1 MTAIKPGSL
10 MLAPMVEL
18 SHRPLRELVAG
29 FGGCDRYYSEMT
41 SAAGYLAGSPFDAW
55 FLDPLPCP
63 EQTVLQLYSPD
74 AERMAL
80 ATQRLVRERQAEGVA
95 VGGVEANFGCS
106 APQIERIGGG
116 VKWMKDP
123 AGAATLIRGMRQAA
137 PDTLVSA
144 KMRLGYEESFDALK
158 DFCAGL
164 VEAGADY
171 LVLHPRLSSEKFRRT
186 GRWDYV
192 RRLAAAMPVP
202 VIGNGDIR
210 DFRAYNAAMQDHA
223 PGGIMIGREA
233 VRRPWIFALIR
244 GQQLDPG
251 FSMQVDLEE
260 TGLHMISM
268 IRTLLPKNF
277 HLSRSRRFFFYYCDN
292 LKFGHHIR
300 FAIQN
305 APDLDA
311 VEALFRGYFAEAP
324 GERIKTDS

>member
-1 MTAIKPGSL
+1 
-10 MLAPMVEL
+10 MVEL
-18 SHRPLRELVAG
+18 SHRPLRELIAG
-29 FGGCDRYYSEMT
+29 FGSCDRYYSEMT

-55 FLDPLPCP
+55 FLDPQPQP
-63 EQTVLQLYSPD
+63 DRTVLQLFSPD
-74 AERMAL
+74 VERMAL
-80 ATQRLVRERQAEGVA
+80 ATKRLITERQAQGVP

-123 AGAATLIRGMRQAA
+123 AGAAQLIRGMRKAA

-144 KMRLGYEESFDALK
+144 KMRLGYEESLDALK
-158 DFCAGL
+158 DFCSGL

-186 GRWDYV
+186 GRWSYV
-192 RRLAAAMPVP
+192 RELAAAMPVP

-210 DFRAYNAAMQDHA
+210 DFRSYKAAMHDYA

-233 VRRPWIFALIR
+233 VRRPWVFALIR
-244 GQQLDPG
+244 GQQDNPD
-251 FSMQVDLEE
+251 FTIQVDLEE
-260 TGLHMISM
+260 LGLRMLSL

-300 FAIQN
+300 YAIQN
-305 APDLDA
+305 APDIAA
-311 VEALFRGYFAEAP
+311 VETLFRAYFIESP

>member
-1 MTAIKPGSL
+1 MTTFKPGSL

-41 SAAGYLAGSPFDAW
+41 SAAGYLAGSPFDEW
-55 FLDPLPCP
+55 FLDPQPCP
-63 EQTVLQLYSPD
+63 EQTVMQLYSPD
-74 AERMAL
+74 AQRMAL
-80 ATQRLVRERQAEGVA
+80 ATERLVRERLAQGVA

-123 AGAATLIRGMRQAA
+123 EGAAQMIRGMRKAA
-137 PDTLVSA
+137 PDTVLSA
-144 KMRLGYEESFDALK
+144 KMRLGYEESLEALK
-158 DFCAGL
+158 NFCTGL

-186 GRWDYV
+186 GRWAYV
-192 RRLAAAMPVP
+192 RELAATMSVP

-210 DFRAYNAAMQDHA
+210 DFKAYNAAMHDYA

-233 VRRPWIFALIR
+233 VRRPWVFALIR
-244 GQQLDPG
+244 GQQENPDFTL
-251 FSMQVDLEE
+251 QVNLED
-260 TGLHMISM
+260 TGLRMLSL
-268 IRTLLPKNF
+268 IRTMLPANF

-300 FAIQN
+300 YAIQN

-311 VEALFRGYFAEAP
+311 VKALFRGYFVEAP
-324 GERIKTDS
+324 SERIKNDS

>member
-1 MTAIKPGSL
+1 

-55 FLDPLPCP
+55 FLDPQPCP
-63 EQTVLQLYSPD
+63 EHTVLQLYSPD

-80 ATQRLVRERQAEGVA
+80 ATQRLVRERQAEGIA

-116 VKWMKDP
+116 VKWMKNP
-123 AGAATLIRGMRQAA
+123 AGAAELIRGMRQAA
-137 PDTLVSA
+137 PATLVSA
-144 KMRLGYEESFDALK
+144 KMRLGYEESLDALK
-158 DFCAGL
+158 DFCTGL

-192 RRLAAAMPVP
+192 RKLAAAMPVP

-210 DFRAYNAAMQDHA
+210 DFRAYNAAMKDYA

-244 GQQLDPG
+244 GQQLNPD
-251 FSMQVDLEE
+251 FNIQVNLEE
-260 TGLHMISM
+260 IGLRMLAL

-300 FAIQN
+300 YAIQN
-305 APDLDA
+305 ALDIDG
-311 VEALFRGYFAEAP
+311 VEALFRGYFAESP
-324 GERIKTDS
+324 GERIKTDR

>member
-1 MTAIKPGSL
+1 
-10 MLAPMVEL
+10 
-18 SHRPLRELVAG
+18 
-29 FGGCDRYYSEMT
+29 
-41 SAAGYLAGSPFDAW
+41 
-55 FLDPLPCP
+55 
-63 EQTVLQLYSPD
+63 
-74 AERMAL
+74 MAL
-80 ATQRLVRERQAEGVA
+80 ATGRLVRERQSEGVA

-123 AGAATLIRGMRQAA
+123 AGAAQLIRGMRQAA

-144 KMRLGYEESFDALK
+144 KMRLGYEESFEALR

-186 GRWDYV
+186 GRWAYV
-192 RRLAAAMPVP
+192 RQLAAAMPVP

-210 DFRAYNAAMQDHA
+210 DYSGYKQAMENYA

-244 GQQLDPG
+244 GQQADPE
-251 FSMQVDLEE
+251 FCMEVDLEE
-260 TGLHMISM
+260 TGLRLLSL
-268 IRTLLPKNF
+268 IRSLLPKNF

-300 FAIQN
+300 YAIQN
-305 APDLDA
+305 APDIDA
-311 VEALFRGYFAEAP
+311 VEALFRAYFVESP
-324 GERIKTDS
+324 GERIKTER

>member
-1 MTAIKPGSL
+1 

-18 SHRPLRELVAG
+18 SHRPLRELVNG

-41 SAAGYLAGSPFDAW
+41 SAAGFLAGSPFDAW
-55 FLDPLPCP
+55 FLDPLPSP
-63 EQTVLQLYSPD
+63 ENTVLQLYAPD
-74 AERMAL
+74 ARRMAL
-80 ATQRLVRERQAEGVA
+80 ATARLVSERMAQGVPI
-95 VGGVEANFGCS
+95 GGIEANFGCS

-116 VKWMKDP
+116 IKWMKDP
-123 AGAATLIRGMRQAA
+123 KGAAELIAGMREAA
-137 PDTLVSA
+137 PGIVLSA

-158 DFCAGL
+158 DFCTGL

-186 GRWDYV
+186 GRWAYV
-192 RRLAAAMPVP
+192 KELAAAIPVP

-210 DFRAYNAAMQDHA
+210 DFKAYNAAMELYA

-244 GQQLDPG
+244 GQQENPD
-251 FSMQVDLEE
+251 FSIQVNLEE
-260 TGLHMISM
+260 LGLRMLSL
-268 IRTLLPKNF
+268 IRTLLPRNF

-300 FAIQN
+300 YAIQN
-305 APDLDA
+305 ALDIDA
-311 VEALFRGYFAEAP
+311 VENLFRGYFDESP

>member
-1 MTAIKPGSL
+1 MKAFKTGAL

-18 SHRPLRELVAG
+18 SHRPLRELIAG

-55 FLDPLPCP
+55 FLDPQPHP
-63 EQTVLQLYSPD
+63 ELTVLQLFSPD
-74 AERMAL
+74 VERMSL
-80 ATQRLVRERQAEGVA
+80 ATRKLVKERLAQGVA

-123 AGAATLIRGMRQAA
+123 AGAAALIKGMREAA
-137 PDTLVSA
+137 PDTVLSA
-144 KMRLGYEESFDALK
+144 KMRLGYEESLEALK
-158 DFCAGL
+158 DFCTGL

-186 GRWDYV
+186 GRWAYV
-192 RRLAAAMPVP
+192 QELAAAMPVP

-210 DFRAYNAAMQDHA
+210 NHASYRLAMETYA

-244 GQQLDPG
+244 GQQVNPD
-251 FSMQVDLEE
+251 FSIQVDLQE
-260 TGLHMISM
+260 TGLRLLSL
-268 IRTLLPKNF
+268 IRTLLPRNF

-300 FAIQN
+300 YAIQN
-305 APDLDA
+305 APDIDA
-311 VEALFRGYFAEAP
+311 VEGLFRAYFAESP
-324 GERIKTDS
+324 GERIKTDC